1 MAQYISVFSLRNLP
15 AAVFLCLSLAALCPG
30 NAALALT
37 RAQLFQAT
45 APLDDRSEAGQT
57 AAFQA
62 AMKVILV
69 RVTGRRSA
77 EEDPALA
84 PLIGNARRYVQ
95 QYRAAADGQIWV
107 SFDGPAIE
115 RWLAQNGQP
124 VWGHERPTTFVWLAA
139 QSGPQSG
146 PQSGS
151 VITADD
157 ASELKAA
164 IDAAAAARGVP
175 LLWPSAAELQR
186 DHLDFAGV
194 NTAAP
199 ATLADIGR
207 RLGGEGVLIG
217 KAAGTAESASV
228 RWTLLFQ
235 DRSSEFSGALEGVN
249 RAADLYAGLFAASG
263 SLAPVDIEVTGVADL
278 RQYADLQAYLESL
291 SYISHVSVAEFAGDT
306 IKFRLTARGGSESL
320 QRTLSLDGRLQ
331 PIAAGDNGILRFQL
345 QH

>member
-1 MAQYISVFSLRNLP
+1 M
-15 AAVFLCLSLAALCPG
+15 
-30 NAALALT
+30 
-37 RAQLFQAT
+37 
-45 APLDDRSEAGQT
+45 
-57 AAFQA
+57 
-62 AMKVILV
+62 
-69 RVTGRRSA
+69 
-77 EEDPALA
+77 
-84 PLIGNARRYVQ
+84 
-95 QYRAAADGQIWV
+95 
-107 SFDGPAIE
+107 
-115 RWLAQNGQP
+115 
-124 VWGHERPTTFVWLAA
+124 
-139 QSGPQSG
+139 
-146 PQSGS
+146 
-151 VITADD
+151 
-157 ASELKAA
+157 
-164 IDAAAAARGVP
+164 
-175 LLWPSAAELQR
+175 
-186 DHLDFAGV
+186 

-291 SYISHVSVAEFAGDT
+291 SFISHVSVAEFAGDT
-306 IKFRLTARGGSESL
+306 IKFRLTTRGGSESL